1 MKLKAMMAL
10 GILLVAVSAIAAEAE
25 YEAFKTYE
33 EKVSYGLGVDLARTL
48 KRTGVSFD
56 GDILLRGI
64 RDELTG
70 GKLLMSEKELRAIM
84 STHHGEME
92 RKQEEARKAVAEENR
107 QMGEAFLAEN
117 RTQEGVVSLASGLQY
132 KILRQGSG
140 RKPTEADTIECHYRG
155 LLVNGTE
162 FHSTYRSG
170 QPATFKVQGLIP
182 GWAEAVKLM
191 PLGSKWQLFIPPELA
206 YGERGSARHVGPNTT
221 IVLELELLGIK

>member
-1 MKLKAMMAL
+1 MKGLIVL
-10 GILLVAVSAIAAEAE
+10 GILLVAVAAIAAEVE
-25 YEAFKTYE
+25 NEAFKTYE
-33 EKVSYGLGVDLARTL
+33 EKVSYGLGVDFARTL
-48 KRTGVSFD
+48 KRTGVVFD

-64 RDELTG
+64 RDEFTG
-70 GKLLMSEKELRAIM
+70 GKLLMTEKELRAIM

-92 RKQEEARKAVAEENR
+92 RKREEAQKAVAEANR

-117 RTQEGVVSLASGLQY
+117 RTQEGVVTLPSGLQY

-162 FHSTYRSG
+162 FHSTYRNG
-170 QPATFKVQGLIP
+170 RPATFKVQGLIP

-206 YGERGSARHVGPNTT
+206 YGERGSTRHVGPNTT
-221 IVLELELLGIK
+221 IILELELLGIR